1 MRVGCGAGQPQRAT
15 RGLRRGSRVIG
26 AARLSDR
33 GLAITQLPAF
43 EGHYHG
49 LETSIEAAS
58 DQIEAVAETA
68 RISVETAR
76 TKATVLIGLA
86 ALLTV
91 LAAVRRGRV
100 LKHEIATRW
109 AVAEKLRSL
118 AVHDD
123 LRSHHVSSR
132 SGEPETDDGSA

>member
-15 RGLRRGSRVIG
+15 RGLHQGSRVIVPLASPT
-26 AARLSDR
+26 AAWLSHCCP
-33 GLAITQLPAF
+33 TF

-109 AVAEKLRSL
+109 AVEEKLRSL

-132 SGEPETDDGSA
+132 SGGAGHR

>member
-1 MRVGCGAGQPQRAT
+1 M
-15 RGLRRGSRVIG
+15 IG

-33 GLAITQLPAF
+33 GLAITQLPTF

-76 TKATVLIGLA
+76 TQSLTRITIG
-86 ALLTV
+86 TQ
-91 LAAVRRGRV
+91 
-100 LKHEIATRW
+100 
-109 AVAEKLRSL
+109 
-118 AVHDD
+118 
-123 LRSHHVSSR
+123 
-132 SGEPETDDGSA
+132 TDRYS